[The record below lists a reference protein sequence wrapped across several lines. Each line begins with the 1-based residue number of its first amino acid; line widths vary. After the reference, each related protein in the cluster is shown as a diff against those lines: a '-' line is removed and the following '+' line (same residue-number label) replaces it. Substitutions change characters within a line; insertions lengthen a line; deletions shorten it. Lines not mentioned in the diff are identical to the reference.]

1 MFINGQSKKNMQSD
15 ERKLMTSYAKRILL
29 VVCFSG
35 SLFGALGCEQ
45 EGPAEKAGE
54 SVDESTEKAGE
65 QLEQAGENIQDSA
78 N

>member
-1 MFINGQSKKNMQSD
+1 MITSAKTIM
-15 ERKLMTSYAKRILL
+15 LML
-29 VVCFSG
+29 CFLG
-35 SLFGALGCEQ
+35 SLFFMLGCEQ
-45 EGPAEKAGE
+45 EGPAEKAGK

>member
-1 MFINGQSKKNMQSD
+1 MKSY
-15 ERKLMTSYAKRILL
+15 ERKLMPYYAKRILL

-45 EGPAEKAGE
+45 EGPAEKAGK
-54 SVDESTEKAGE
+54 SVDQTTEKAGE
-65 QLEQAGENIQDSA
+65 QIEQAGENIQDSV